1 MKKRAMLLF
10 VFIMLATLFLA
21 SCDPRGD
28 LSSAETEELY
38 AEIKELFTTGEIF
51 NYQVKPDSEVTT
63 MNKPVKESDI
73 VFIKSLSEQI
83 FDESNQLSRYGMW
96 WNRKRD
102 YRICNILCSL
112 PMQYDGKSCI
122 VEEFSA
128 LKYKDGAVTAI
139 IYYRINKADENAR
152 QRVWVR
158 FEPNN

>member
-1 MKKRAMLLF
+1 MLLF

-28 LSSAETEELY
+28 LSSAATEELY

-51 NYQVKPDSEVTT
+51 NYQAKPDSTT
-63 MNKPVKESDI
+63 RNKPVKESDI

-96 WNRKRD
+96 WNSKRNC
-102 YRICNILCSL
+102 RICNILCSL
-112 PMQYDGKSCI
+112 PMQHDGKSCI

-128 LKYKDGAVTAI
+128 LKYKDGAVTVI
-139 IYYRINKADENAR
+139 IYYRINEADENAR

>member
-10 VFIMLATLFLA
+10 VFIMLAALFLT

-51 NYQVKPDSEVTT
+51 NYQAEPEPEVTT

-73 VFIKSLSEQI
+73 AFIKSLSEQI
-83 FDESNQLSRYGMW
+83 FDESNQLNRYGMW
-96 WNRKRD
+96 WSSKRNC
-102 YRICNILCSL
+102 RICHILCSL

-128 LKYKDGAVTAI
+128 IKYKDGAVTVS
-139 IYYRINKADENAR
+139 IYYRFNEADENAR